1 MYYGSSVYG
10 VQRKSI
16 ARAAEKPLNMHFQPK
31 VVSTPLILIKTLIWY
46 ISTEPR
52 IIEMEFKKSVFVV
65 RFPSF
70 TPWLHRFG
78 TINFDEIKPHEKL
91 K

>member
-1 MYYGSSVYG
+1 MVAIHSIKQNKWKISILKMYNGGSVYG

-52 IIEMEFKKSVFVV
+52 YNWNRIQK
-65 RFPSF
+65 
-70 TPWLHRFG
+70 
-78 TINFDEIKPHEKL
+78 
-91 K
+91 